1 MRETV
6 KLIKYHIF
14 LLFIILPL
22 YSPIVYADGVQT
34 KHVLVLNSYQKGF
47 PWTDD
52 IVKGIESVFKSGEN
66 NTELT
71 VEYMDTKT
79 IGYETEYKE
88 QLYDLYKYKYKK
100 RKIDLIISSD
110 DNALNFLRE
119 YHEDLFPGVSI
130 VFCGVN
136 NLNISNNI
144 EREVFTGLVELH
156 SIKETIDIALRLH
169 HGTRQIV
176 FVVDNSPTGTY
187 LWNQIQG
194 LFKYYEDTRMIRIDN
209 SLSMEQI
216 EDKVSRLSD
225 DTIVYWGTLHSDKYG
240 KHYSFGESAL
250 RVSKAS
256 SRPMYGH
263 SVEILPYGI
272 VGGKLLGGFYN
283 GQVAAE
289 MAQRILKGE
298 KVRDIPVL
306 TESQT
311 QYMFNNEEMQR
322 FGIRISALPK
332 ESIVINKHH
341 SFYKENKVLI
351 WCAITVI
358 IFQMLII
365 ISLIINSAKRRKAEE
380 SLQESEREYKNL
392 YSMVRLMCDNLPELI
407 WTKDLQGRFM
417 FANKACCE
425 DLLNARDTDE
435 PVGETD
441 IYFADREKQLHID
454 NPDYH
459 TFGESCTDS
468 DKSVLESLEVKR
480 TEESGNIKGE
490 FVVLDVVKAP
500 FWDENGKLIGTV
512 GCARDVTKEKEI
524 EIERKKAEE
533 ELRKYREHL
542 EEMVDERTAE
552 IEKRI
557 SEVEKLNS
565 AMVNLVE
572 DLRVS
577 NEKLEMSTQQLDNA
591 NKELE
596 AFAYSVSHDLRSPLR
611 GIDGFSQVLLED
623 YADKLDKDGRHYLE
637 RVRAGTQRMGQ
648 LIDDVLQLSRDG
660 RRKMQPESVDLSVL
674 ARKISGELEEFG
686 PERKVQFIIK
696 EGLVVN
702 GDAHLLQIVFNN
714 MLENAWKFTSKRS
727 EAQIEFG
734 VTEKEGESAYF
745 VKDNGVG
752 FDMKYAGKLFTPF
765 HRLHRAEEFEGTGIG
780 LANVQRIITRHGG
793 RIWVESEK
801 DVGTTFY
808 FTLPRS

>member
-1 MRETV
+1 MSKNAKSIT
-6 KLIKYHIF
+6 I
-14 LLFIILPL
+14 FIISLCILLPISSSL
-22 YSPIVYADGVQT
+22 AHAQEASL
-34 KHVLVLNSYQKGF
+34 KRVLVLNSYQKGF

-66 NTELT
+66 NPELT

-100 RKIDLIISSD
+100 HKIDLIISSD

-119 YHEDLFPGVSI
+119 YHEDLFPDVSI

-136 NLNISNNI
+136 NLDVSNII
-144 EREVFTGLVELH
+144 DREVFTGLVELH

-169 HGTRQIV
+169 PGTKQIV

-194 LFKYYEDTRMIRIDN
+194 LFEYYEDTRMIRIDN

-216 EDKVSRLSD
+216 EDKVSRLPD
-225 DTIVYWGTLHSDKYG
+225 DTVVYWGTLHSDKYG
-240 KHYSFGESAL
+240 KYYSFGEGAL

-289 MAQRILKGE
+289 MAQRILMGE

-311 QYMFNNEEMQR
+311 QYMFNNEQMQR
-322 FGIRISALPK
+322 FGIGISALPK
-332 ESIVINKHH
+332 ESIVINKPH

-365 ISLIINSAKRRKAEE
+365 ISLIINSTKRRKAEE
-380 SLQESEREYKNL
+380 SLQESERENKNL

-417 FANKACCE
+417 FVNKACCE
-425 DLLNARDTDE
+425 DLLNAGDTDE
-435 PVGETD
+435 PVGKTD
-441 IYFADREKQLHID
+441 IYFTDREKQSHIE
-454 NPDYH
+454 NPNYH

-468 DKSVLESLEVKR
+468 DKSVLEYLEVKR

-512 GCARDVTKEKEI
+512 GCARDVTREKEI

-533 ELRKYREHL
+533 ELRKHREHL

-557 SEVEKLNS
+557 SEVEKLNR
-565 AMVNLVE
+565 AMVNLMG

-596 AFAYSVSHDLRSPLR
+596 AFAYSVSHDLRAPLR

-623 YADKLDKDGRHYLE
+623 YANKLDEDGKHYLE
-637 RVRAGTQRMGQ
+637 RVRTGTQRMGR
-648 LIDDVLQLSRDG
+648 LIDDILQLSRDG
-660 RRKMQPESVDLSVL
+660 RRKMKPESVDLSEMT
-674 ARKISGELEEFG
+674 RKISKEFEQSE
-686 PERKVQFIIK
+686 PERKVKFIIK
-696 EGLVVN
+696 DGLIVN

-714 MLENAWKFTSKRS
+714 LLENALKFTSRQS
-727 EAQIEFG
+727 EARIEFG
-734 VTEKEGESAYF
+734 MTEKEGKRVFY
-745 VKDNGVG
+745 VRDNGAG
-752 FDMKYAGKLFTPF
+752 FNMAYVEKIFVPF
-765 HRLHRAEEFEGTGIG
+765 QRLHSEREFTGTGIG
-780 LANVQRIITRHGG
+780 LANVQRIIRRHSGS
-793 RIWVESEK
+793 IWAEGEEGK
-801 DVGTTFY
+801 GATFY
-808 FTLPRS
+808 FTI